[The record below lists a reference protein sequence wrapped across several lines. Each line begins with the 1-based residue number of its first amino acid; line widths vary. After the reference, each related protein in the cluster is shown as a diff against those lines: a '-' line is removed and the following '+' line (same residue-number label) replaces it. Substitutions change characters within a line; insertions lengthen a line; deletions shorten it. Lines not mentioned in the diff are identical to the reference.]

1 MVEIE
6 RQTILSKPLLKESL
20 RISCPGL
27 CPDDFGVF
35 PRVKTQQPLR
45 TTYMSECSRP
55 HKSKVHPDV
64 RGQLQRTGQ
73 CERTAEGHVA
83 LPPCSS
89 RGIPEQSTAR
99 NLLRSS
105 QRPSLC
111 DHWQEPASVLFAPFR
126 QVFLNSHEIPLN
138 LLSGLRSSNSIS
150 LQVKCSTPFNS
161 LRAIY
166 QMHFSSPTLRSS
178 EPHTRLYKPHLC
190 PSARI

>member
-1 MVEIE
+1 MTKWLRLKGRPSCQSLCWRSHLESVAQDCVQMTLEYSPGWRLSNLSAQPTCQCAAALTNPKCILMFEGSFRE
-6 RQTILSKPLLKESL
+6 RVS
-20 RISCPGL
+20 
-27 CPDDFGVF
+27 
-35 PRVKTQQPLR
+35 VKGQQRAMWP
-45 TTYMSECSRP
+45 C
-55 HKSKVHPDV
+55 
-64 RGQLQRTGQ
+64 
-73 CERTAEGHVA
+73 
-83 LPPCSS
+83 LPAKH
-89 RGIPEQSTAR
+89 TR

-161 LRAIY
+161 LRAIF
-166 QMHFSSPTLRSS
+166 QMHFSSPMLRSS